1 MNAAMNF
8 AARLSLWSIRHR
20 LLVCVVVGL
29 ITLGFAVSLVNLDIR
44 TRFSDMVPHDH
55 PYVKVHQ
62 KYQDSFAASNR
73 VTILV
78 KAKEGD
84 IFREDVLGEV
94 RRITYDLQQVEGVN
108 PMQITSLASKKL
120 KRVNASSEGIETRP
134 LMWPDLPKDAQQMRE
149 LRQAVL
155 NNPLVYGLYVDRDL
169 SSALIQVDVGL
180 IGALI
185 VIDIGNREAA
195 RGALAPIGDTLA
207 RLRARAFQR

>member
-8 AARLSLWSIRHR
+8 VARLSLWAIRHR

-29 ITLGFAVSLVNLDIR
+29 ITLGFAISLVHLDIR
-44 TRFSDMVPHDH
+44 TQFSDMVPHDH

-94 RRITYDLQQVEGVN
+94 RRITYDLQQVDGVN

-134 LMWPDLPKDAQQMRE
+134 LMWPDLPKDAQQMLE

-155 NNPLVYGLYVDRDL
+155 NNPLVYGLYVDREDRK
-169 SSALIQVDVGL
+169 SVV
-180 IGALI
+180 
-185 VIDIGNREAA
+185 
-195 RGALAPIGDTLA
+195 
-207 RLRARAFQR
+207 